1 MKLLLDENLSPK
13 LVKVLSDI
21 FPGTQHVEGC
31 GMSASGDSEI
41 WEFAKANGYAILSK
55 DRDFV
60 ERASLL
66 GWPPKVI
73 WLHVGNCTTAEI
85 ERVIRNSAQPIRDFL
100 DHAQDTCLEITR
112 RSALRPQE

>member
-21 FPGTQHVEGC
+21 FPDAQHVEGC
-31 GMSASGDSEI
+31 GMRASGDSEI
-41 WEFAKANGYAILSK
+41 WEFAKANEYAILSK
-55 DRDFV
+55 DWDFV

-85 ERVIRNSAQPIRDFL
+85 ERVIRNSIKPIRDFL

-112 RSALRPQE
+112 RSTLRPPE